1 MISKKKPVPD
11 LTTEAPR
18 RPGRRPKSADG
29 EAPSGI
35 SKADIIEHAAKLAR
49 EEPFA
54 EITIARLS
62 RDLGVVPG
70 LIHYFV
76 GSRDELLS
84 LVINQAL
91 KQRAELF
98 PALTDDW
105 RADLEALM
113 RHTIEMQI
121 RWKGITTYV
130 ASHNKYR
137 LFQRVEEGERDYG
150 LVFFDR
156 MGQILRRSG
165 LKPSQA
171 AMAFH
176 LLMLFATAVAG
187 AAVNRQE
194 PVLHKSFILA
204 HLAQFPSSH
213 YPGAAFIAKAFSS
226 IDTSKTVEIG
236 LNLLLDGMAEM
247 AADAAAAPR
256 AGRTVRKA

>member
-1 MISKKKPVPD
+1 MISKKKPVFDP
-11 LTTEAPR
+11 TTEAPR
-18 RPGRRPKSADG
+18 RPGRRRKSADG
-29 EAPSGI
+29 VAPPGI
-35 SKADIIEHAAKLAR
+35 SKADILEHAAKLAR
-49 EEPFA
+49 EEPFS

-98 PALTDDW
+98 PPLTDDW

-150 LVFFDR
+150 LVFFDHV
-156 MGQILRRSG
+156 GQILRRSG

-194 PVLHKSFILA
+194 PALHKSFILG
-204 HLAQFPSSH
+204 HLAQFPSSQ
-213 YPGAAFIAKAFSS
+213 YPGAAFISKPFSS
-226 IDTSKTVEIG
+226 INTVKTVGIG
-236 LNLLLDGMAEM
+236 LNLLLDGIAEM
-247 AADAAAAPR
+247 VGDTASVPR
-256 AGRTVRKA
+256 AQRVVGKA